1 MASIVDFTQR
11 DIRMV
16 YIFQRW
22 KGNGRCYHNNPVRYP
37 PGPHRQ
43 PPGMMYK
50 KFSTNHKYF
59 SIRLSDIIPLLNLAH
74 PLISTFRPIRKVL
87 RMHRWSENRSETI
100 KSLLTLNE
108 HANEQVLSQNS
119 VRNRKKCFTVWVHIS
134 LDYIPVPF
142 TPTLTRSAEVWL

>member
-1 MASIVDFTQR
+1 MASVVDFTPR

-74 PLISTFRPIRKVL
+74 PLISSFRPIRTVL
-87 RMHRWSENRSETI
+87 RMHTWSENRSETI

-108 HANEQVLSQNS
+108 HANEHVCHRIPSVIGRNAVLFG
-119 VRNRKKCFTVWVHIS
+119 FTS
-134 LDYIPVPF
+134 LDHIPVPF
-142 TPTLTRSAEVWL
+142 TPMMTRSAEVCL